1 LNRIP
6 EKFVPANSQNQIDQR
21 PNLFLL
27 FKRLPVHFRRT
38 SIFLAVLLSLAFS
51 MGFGGGIPSNSNGH
65 AVAEV
70 SKQGVYLSPDPGEK
84 HGGEAPGEQLTAS
97 PPADFSPG
105 GPSSVWKPEF
115 IRLRIAT
122 YNVHRCEG
130 LDGRILPG
138 RVASVLRKLNPDI
151 IALQEVVGD
160 GPGGRGQEK
169 EIGEMLGMPSVMAPA
184 RLLRGHHY
192 GNALLSR
199 FPIRNH
205 AVCDLSQKDLEPR
218 FCQSAEV
225 LVNGHPVSIFNVH
238 LGTSMGE
245 RARQA
250 RQLVPFLCDPSR
262 NGPKILL
269 GDFNEWIKGKATK
282 TLGEQFQSMDITP
295 FLKWPRTYPGF
306 FPVFHIDHVYYQ
318 GPVKVVRVECS
329 RDWQTILASD
339 HIPIVAELQIKLER

>member
-1 LNRIP
+1 MNRIS
-6 EKFVPANSQNQIDQR
+6 EKFVPAKSQNRIGQL

-27 FKRLPVHFRRT
+27 FKRLPVHFRPA

-65 AVAEV
+65 AAAEA
-70 SKQGVYLSPDPGEK
+70 SKQGRVLSPDLGEK
-84 HGGEAPGEQLTAS
+84 TGAEARGEQLRAS
-97 PPADFSPG
+97 PPHDSSLAGS
-105 GPSSVWKPEF
+105 SSVGKPDS

-130 LDGRILPG
+130 VDGRILPG
-138 RVASVLRKLNPDI
+138 RAASVLRKLNPDI
-151 IALQEVVGD
+151 VALQEVVGD

-184 RLLRGHHY
+184 RLLLGHHY

-225 LVNGHPVSIFNVH
+225 LVDGHPVSIFNVH

-262 NGPKILL
+262 KGPKILL

-282 TLGEQFQSMDITP
+282 TLGEQFHSMDITP

-306 FPVFHIDHVYYQ
+306 FPVFHIDHIYYQ
-318 GPVKVVRVECS
+318 GPVKVLKVECS

-339 HIPIVAELQIKLER
+339 HIPIVAELRIKLER